1 MANTHDYGERSLH
14 MHYEKRGKIEI
25 VPTVP
30 VKTSEDLSLAY
41 TPGVATPCLAIQKDP
56 ELSFCLTRRWNTCL
70 VVTDGTAVLGLGDIG
85 AEAALPVMEGKSLLM
100 KRFANIDSWPLV
112 IDTKDTEEIIRF
124 CKMVAP
130 SFGAINL
137 EDISAPRCVEIE
149 RRLIEECSI
158 PVFHDDQHGTAIV
171 VLAALI
177 NCMRLKKAKPEE
189 QKVVISGCGAAGSSI
204 IRMLY
209 QYGFHKIYA
218 FDVDG
223 CLDPDHSEGY
233 NDLKKE
239 LLCYVNLDHQHYA
252 SLKEAMAGAD
262 IFIGVSAPRIVTK
275 EMVASMNEGNIV
287 FAMANPEPEITYE
300 EVKEA
305 GAYIIGTGRSDY
317 PNQVN
322 NLLAFPGLFRGALDA
337 KATKI
342 TEEMKIAASIGIAS
356 LIKDEELTRE
366 HIIVSPFDPRV
377 VPTVANAVKEE
388 AIKSGFVRK

>member
-1 MANTHDYGERSLH
+1 MNLYEESLKLH
-14 MHYEKRGKIEI
+14 EEHKGKLTVEPK
-25 VPTVP
+25 VPC
-30 VKTSEDLSLAY
+30 EDAHDLSVAY
-41 TPGVATPCLAIQKDP
+41 TPGVAEPCREIAKDK
-56 ELSFCLTRRWNTCL
+56 ENVYRYTNRGNT
-70 VVTDGTAVLGLGDIG
+70 VAVISDGTAVLGLGDIG
-85 AEAALPVMEGKSLLM
+85 PEAGLPVMEGKCLLM
-100 KRFANIDSWPLV
+100 KKFAGIDAWPLV

-124 CKMVAP
+124 CKAVAP

-177 NCMRLKKAKPEE
+177 NCMRLKGTNPED

-204 IRMLY
+204 IRMLHA
-209 QYGFHKIYA
+209 YGFKKIYA
-218 FDVDG
+218 FDITG
-223 CLDPDHSEGY
+223 CLTKDKADTY
-233 NDLKKE
+233 NDLQKE
-239 LLCYVNLDHQHYA
+239 LLQYVNPDNQHYENLA
-252 SLKEAMAGAD
+252 AGMKGAD
-262 IFIGVSAPRIVTK
+262 IFVGVSAPGIVSE

-287 FAMANPEPEITYE
+287 FAMANPEPEITYDK
-300 EVKEA
+300 VKNA

-342 TEEMKIAASIGIAS
+342 TEEMKIAAAKGLAS
-356 LIKDEELTRE
+356 LIADEDLRPD
-366 HIIVSPFDPRV
+366 HIIVPVFDERV
-377 VPTVANAVKEE
+377 VPTVAKAVSDE
-388 AIKSGFVRK
+388 AIRSGFVRK